1 MGFMTVLSSL
11 TGDVRLEVLRW
22 SLTCL
27 CCRLRGADM
36 RVLESG
42 MSMWRG
48 VEEGRG
54 EFLGLLSG
62 VLFSGRDDFFP
73 VRW

>member
-1 MGFMTVLSSL
+1 
-11 TGDVRLEVLRW
+11 
-22 SLTCL
+22 
-27 CCRLRGADM
+27 M

-48 VEEGRG
+48 VEDGRG